1 MKPFKSYKII
11 VPYTESAAP
20 TKKFVIEYDVDA
32 TNRVEAQKI
41 AEDRFNLY
49 SGNTSASWVRI
60 PDQSGI
66 RIWRRFPTDPETP
79 EFIDD
84 LIAELPGKSN
94 SETLSLLNR
103 LGDLEDIFA
112 SSKIISLTKL
122 DEPAIVA
129 SAIDTL
135 GKIADP
141 TSYFAVKN
149 TYFQKSHPDIKRAVV
164 KALPNMALPEDDVIG
179 FYKIAIKDKA
189 TREVVFNLDFVDLLP
204 LWLQEIENESEFN
217 AVKENVLCNAE
228 KSLMIL
234 VTLDV
239 SDDKIF
245 TYASRLVDALEPI
258 ASENNLDDWPA
269 AVKKYRA

>member
-245 TYASRLVDALEPI
+245 TYASRLVDTLEPI

>member
-84 LIAELPGKSN
+84 LIASLPGKSN

-189 TREVVFNLDFVDLLP
+189 TREVVFNLDFIDLLP

-258 ASENNLDDWPA
+258 ASENNLDDWPS

>member
-32 TNRVEAQKI
+32 ANRVEAQKI

-84 LIAELPGKSN
+84 LIASLPGKSN

-189 TREVVFNLDFVDLLP
+189 TREVVFNLDFIDLLP

-258 ASENNLDDWPA
+258 ASENNLDDWPV

>member
-32 TNRVEAQKI
+32 ANRVEAQKI

-84 LIAELPGKSN
+84 LIASLPGKSN

-189 TREVVFNLDFVDLLP
+189 TREVVFNLDFIDLLP

-258 ASENNLDDWPA
+258 ASENNLDDWPS

>member
-84 LIAELPGKSN
+84 LIASLPGKSN

-189 TREVVFNLDFVDLLP
+189 TREVIFNLDFVDLLP

-245 TYASRLVDALEPI
+245 TYASRLVDTLEPI

>member
-32 TNRVEAQKI
+32 ANRVEAQKI

-84 LIAELPGKSN
+84 LIASLPGKSN

-189 TREVVFNLDFVDLLP
+189 TREVVFNLDFIDLLP

>member
-32 TNRVEAQKI
+32 ANRVEAQKI

-84 LIAELPGKSN
+84 LIASLPGKSN

-245 TYASRLVDALEPI
+245 TYASRLVDTLEPI

>member
-32 TNRVEAQKI
+32 ANRVEAQKI

-84 LIAELPGKSN
+84 LIASLPGKSN

-189 TREVVFNLDFVDLLP
+189 TREVIFNLDFVDLLP

-245 TYASRLVDALEPI
+245 TYASRLVDTLEPI

>member
-84 LIAELPGKSN
+84 LIASLPGKSN

-189 TREVVFNLDFVDLLP
+189 TREVVFNLDFIDLLP

>member
-20 TKKFVIEYDVDA
+20 AKKFVIEYDVDA
-32 TNRVEAQKI
+32 ANRVEAQKI

-49 SGNTSASWVRI
+49 AGNTSASWVRI

-66 RIWRRFPTDPETP
+66 RIWRRFPADPETP
-79 EFIDD
+79 EFIDE
-84 LIAELPGKSN
+84 LISSLPGKSN

-141 TSYFAVKN
+141 ASYFAVKN

-164 KALPNMALPEDDVIG
+164 KALPNMALPEDDVVG
-179 FYKIAIKDKA
+179 FYKIAIKDKD
-189 TREVVFNLDFVDLLP
+189 TREVVFKLNFVDLIP

-217 AVKENVLCNAE
+217 AVKENVLYNAE

-245 TYASRLVDALEPI
+245 TCASRLIDALEPI

>member
-32 TNRVEAQKI
+32 ANRVEAQKI

-84 LIAELPGKSN
+84 LISSLPGKSN

-245 TYASRLVDALEPI
+245 TYASRLVDTLEPI

>member
-32 TNRVEAQKI
+32 ANRVEAQKI

-84 LIAELPGKSN
+84 LIASLPGKSN

-189 TREVVFNLDFVDLLP
+189 TREVVFNLDFIDLLP

-245 TYASRLVDALEPI
+245 TYASRLVDTLEPI